1 MPLCAQPSAKENQPA
16 GIVPPV
22 VPSAPWRVVAASTEP
37 GYRLRVRFV
46 DGLEGTVNMSG
57 LVHSPKAGVFAAL
70 ADEALFRQAYLERGA
85 VTWPGELDLAPD
97 AMYSEIKARGEWTL

>member
-1 MPLCAQPSAKENQPA
+1 MCAQPNAKENFA
-16 GIVPPV
+16 ASIVPPV
-22 VPSAPWRVVAASTEP
+22 VAMAPWRVAAVSTAP
-37 GYRLRVRFV
+37 GWRLRVRFV

-70 ADEALFRQAYLERGA
+70 ADEILFRQAYLEHGA

-97 AMYSEIKARGEWTL
+97 AMHAEIKARGEWTL